1 ACLVVGIVPSLSIGP
16 FLHSAVLSVLGP
28 RTPEY
33 SLAIWHGVNTP
44 LVMSVIA
51 LIGGAALYAFLK
63 DYLARCD
70 DGPPLFRHLVGQRI
84 FERVLVTVS
93 WKWARWLESR
103 LSTRNLQP
111 QLRLVTAAGLLAGVI
126 PLYIAGFS
134 PKPPVLGEVDPI
146 FAVDR
151 KSVV

>member
-1 ACLVVGIVPSLSIGP
+1 
-16 FLHSAVLSVLGP
+16 
-28 RTPEY
+28 
-33 SLAIWHGVNTP
+33 
-44 LVMSVIA
+44 
-51 LIGGAALYAFLK
+51 
-63 DYLARCD
+63 
-70 DGPPLFRHLVGQRI
+70 PLFRHLVGQRI

-146 FAVDR
+146 FAVVWCIGAFCALGAAYQAKYHR
-151 KSVV
+151 LAALVLLGGAGITTCITFVWLS